1 MDNNGTKDNVVEVG
15 GREFKVVRKG
25 LDEDQVTAFIDALIG
40 QRDGLTNERDELLK
54 REEHLLALTKLAERT
69 VIEANKLT
77 DEIKKEAVEK
87 AKVAAEI
94 EANKLTEGIKKEAVE
109 QAKAEADKITARAGE
124 QSQQQAR
131 QIYNQLLSQLEDLKQ
146 QVTGLQTASVSAA
159 TQVVSNT
166 TPEPSPS
173 LEASPEAANDKNTET
188 PELIQVI
195 GLEDRPE
202 LEENAAAPA
211 GNLESA
217 SYEKE
222 VELEILPPVNAMKI
236 MELMRHL
243 DSLPEVL
250 DTELIPR
257 PDKPSIIVSQREP
270 ILHLTDILKALPQV
284 DSVKELKD
292 GEKLDTGDGGEER
305 KRRKIRITLSGVGVS
320 T

>member
-1 MDNNGTKDNVVEVG
+1 MDNNGTKAHVVEVG

-25 LDEDQVTAFIDALIG
+25 LDEDQVAAFINALIR

-69 VIEANKLT
+69 VIEANKLA
-77 DEIKKEAVEK
+77 DEIKKEVVEK

-146 QVTGLQTASVSAA
+146 RVTGLQTASVPAA

-202 LEENAAAPA
+202 SEESAAAPA